1 MSAWL
6 GRSVDGVR
14 LTPENL
20 PQVIYDHTHVVVNG
34 GPWCGDPARIRLV
47 FSIPEAKLRRAAA
60 ALREFA
66 ADLGVALQDTVAI
79 GDGANDLAMM
89 ATAGLGIAFNA
100 KPVVQAQ
107 ADVALN
113 EPRLDAALPYLGL

>member
-1 MSAWL
+1 VA
-6 GRSVDGVR
+6 DGR
-14 LTPENL
+14 LTGRTVGP
-20 PQVIYDHTHVVVNG
+20 VID
-34 GPWCGDPARIRLV
+34 R
-47 FSIPEAKLRRAAA
+47 EAKEL

-107 ADVALN
+107 ADVAIT